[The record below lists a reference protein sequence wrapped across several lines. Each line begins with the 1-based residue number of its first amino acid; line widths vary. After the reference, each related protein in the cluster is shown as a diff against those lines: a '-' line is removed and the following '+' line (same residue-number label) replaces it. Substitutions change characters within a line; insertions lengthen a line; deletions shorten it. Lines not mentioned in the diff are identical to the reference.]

1 MWTKEWP
8 TEAGFYWFYGFLWY
22 RYYRDGD
29 KPELVSVEGILA
41 SNGIMYVAK
50 GAFIYKSEKHIGFWH
65 KADLPE
71 LPSHSELMDLILI
84 SASA

>member
-8 TEAGFYWFYGFLWY
+8 TESGLYWFYGFLWY
-22 RYYRDGD
+22 QHYRDGD
-29 KPELVSVEGILA
+29 NPKLVSVEAKPA

-50 GAFIYKSEKHIGFWH
+50 GTFIYKIEGHMGFWR

-71 LPSHSELMDLILI
+71 LPSHNELMDLI

>member
-29 KPELVSVEGILA
+29 KPELVSVEVIPV
-41 SNGIMYVAK
+41 SNGIMYVAH
-50 GAFIYKSEKHIGFWH
+50 GSFIYESEKHMGFWR

-71 LPSHSELMDLILI
+71 LPSHSELMDLI
-84 SASA
+84 SASARQ

>member
-8 TEAGFYWFYGFLWY
+8 TESGFYWFYGFLWY

-29 KPELVSVEGILA
+29 KPELASIEVIPT
-41 SNGIMYVAK
+41 SNGIMCVAK
-50 GAFIYKSEKHIGFWH
+50 GAFIHEGEKHMGFWC

-71 LPSHSELMDLILI
+71 LPSHNELMDLI

>member
-1 MWTKEWP
+1 M
-8 TEAGFYWFYGFLWY
+8 
-22 RYYRDGD
+22 
-29 KPELVSVEGILA
+29 VSVEGILA

-50 GAFIYKSEKHIGFWH
+50 GAFIYKSEKHIGFWR

>member
-8 TEAGFYWFYGFLWY
+8 TESGFYWFYGFLWS
-22 RYYRDGD
+22 RMDGD
-29 KPELVSVEGILA
+29 KPHLVSVEVRPI

-50 GAFIYKSEKHIGFWH
+50 GSFIYKREKHIGFWH

-71 LPSHSELMDLILI
+71 LPSHSELMDLV

>member
-8 TEAGFYWFYGFLWY
+8 TESGFYWFYGLLWY

-29 KPELVSVEGILA
+29 KPELVSVEVIPVI
-41 SNGIMYVAK
+41 NGIMYGAK
-50 GAFIYKSEKHIGFWH
+50 GTFIYEGEKHVGFWC
-65 KADLPE
+65 KADLPK
-71 LPSHSELMDLILI
+71 LPSHNFI